1 MAERSSR
8 YEADNVPI
16 LRTVPVVFAVIG
28 LTACSQGV
36 DVDRAVDPLNVIDQT
51 NLSDVMLN
59 AASPDE
65 AVAYFQ
71 RTLAEQPD
79 RIDMKRGLAKPALCA
94 RAAPPRR
101 CRSGP
106 RSWPIPAR
114 PTRTGWNM
122 PMR

>member
-1 MAERSSR
+1 MS
-8 YEADNVPI
+8 PI

-36 DVDRAVDPLNVIDQT
+36 DVDRAMDPLNVIDET

-71 RTLAEQPD
+71 RTLTEQPD
-79 RIDMKRGLAKPALCA
+79 RIDMKRGLAASLVRA
-94 RAAPPRR
+94 GRAAEALPL
-101 CRSGP
+101 
-106 RSWPIPAR
+106 
-114 PTRTGWNM
+114 WNEIVQD
-122 PMR
+122 PLTSLLLEVNRN